1 MSAKDLKELLEHL
14 DDTHEIVLGPVI
26 EPDDEPSVPVE
37 ELLLCWRDA
46 EDEAACAYRL
56 WRGRPGAEAFAVYRA
71 AADRADAAQAK
82 LADASAR
89 PLTRSRPCSAGEGGS
104 SRTR

>member
-14 DDTHEIVLGPVI
+14 DDTHEIVLGPVAG
-26 EPDDEPSVPVE
+26 PDEDMPFPVE

-56 WRGRPGAEAFAVYRA
+56 WRERPGADAFAVYRA
-71 AADRADAAQAK
+71 AADRADAA
-82 LADASAR
+82 LATLAIA
-89 PLTRSRPCSAGEGGS
+89 A
-104 SRTR
+104 

>member
-14 DDTHEIVLGPVI
+14 DDTHEIVLGPVAG
-26 EPDDEPSVPVE
+26 PDEDMPFPVE

-56 WRGRPGAEAFAVYRA
+56 WRERPGADAFAVYRA
-71 AADRADAAQAK
+71 AADRADAALET
-82 LADASAR
+82 LATAA
-89 PLTRSRPCSAGEGGS
+89 
-104 SRTR
+104 

>member
-14 DDTHEIVLGPVI
+14 DDTHEIVLGPVAG
-26 EPDDEPSVPVE
+26 PDEDMPFPVE

-56 WRGRPGAEAFAVYRA
+56 WRERPGADAFAVYRA
-71 AADRADAAQAK
+71 AADRADAARAT
-82 LADASAR
+82 LAIAA
-89 PLTRSRPCSAGEGGS
+89 
-104 SRTR
+104 

>member
-14 DDTHEIVLGPVI
+14 DDTHEIVLGPVAG
-26 EPDDEPSVPVE
+26 PDEDMPFPVE

-56 WRGRPGAEAFAVYRA
+56 WRERPGADAFAVYRA
-71 AADRADAAQAK
+71 AAGRADAA
-82 LADASAR
+82 LATLATA
-89 PLTRSRPCSAGEGGS
+89 A
-104 SRTR
+104 